1 MELPELSEVDILS
14 ARLRV
19 ELDGALGHETPEII
33 REAAQRYSILEEPEL
48 ADNTAPVREPE
59 LGRPEPEPKL
69 EPQPAQPE
77 PEIDADREASQVER
91 DLDPEP
97 EPDFFDRDPFDTTRR
112 IGPERYYAEPEGRDR
127 DIGDR
132 EPGD

>member
-1 MELPELSEVDILS
+1 MDLPELTEVDILS

-19 ELDGALGHETPEII
+19 ELDGALGRETPEII
-33 REAAQRYSILEEPEL
+33 REAAERYSVLEEPEL

-59 LGRPEPEPKL
+59 PRQPEAEPRL
-69 EPQPAQPE
+69 EREPAQPE
-77 PEIDADREASQVER
+77 PEIDTDREASQVER
-91 DLDPEP
+91 DLDLEP

-112 IGPERYYAEPEGRDR
+112 IDPERYYAEPEGRDR